1 MKKFIV
7 STAAVAVCAL
17 GGIAHADWIDAIGN
31 TASAI
36 TGVPYDPT
44 PPGIP
49 HVTTDA
55 YGRQVHV
62 DAGGRQTVLSQPMAV
77 DPYGRAI
84 PSGSPY
90 AAAPQYDNDGD
101 GVPNMYDRVP
111 NDPRYR

>member
-7 STAAVAVCAL
+7 STAAVAACAL
-17 GGIAHADWIDAIGN
+17 GGMAHADWIDAIGN

-62 DAGGRQTVLSQPMAV
+62 DAGGRQTVIAPPMV
-77 DPYGRAI
+77 DQYGRVI
-84 PSGSPY
+84 PNGSPY
-90 AAAPQYDNDGD
+90 AVAPRYDNDAD
-101 GVPNMYDRVP
+101 GVSNRYDPYP